1 MLFHASHNDPTEP
14 TGDGMKTESAIRPDG
29 SYEIVFN
36 SDKKNTDYTTEG
48 YNAYGFSA
56 NGSRKTP
63 MEETPQSPKK
73 EKKRRNIPL
82 VMLVL
87 SLVLTVFSV
96 SLSIGTLIALHNQA
110 PHPTLGTKPE
120 NPATLNPWV
129 NPFDNPPTDAFS
141 AATAKA
147 INSVVVINAGDASGS
162 GIVWACGDTY
172 SYIVTCYH
180 VVEGEKEIK
189 ITFQSGDVA
198 YAEPIGGDAKTDI
211 ALLKVDKTDLSPI
224 VLPNENAEMKLGQAV
239 IAIGNPL
246 GVFGNSVSDGILS
259 SLTRTVSID
268 GSTMQLLQTTAAV
281 NHGNSGGGLFD
292 LNGQLIGLVN
302 AKISQTSVEGIGFA
316 IPYDTIKTVV
326 GELIEKGF
334 VSGRPTLGITT
345 VMIDTM
351 DAYNEA
357 IRQYPD
363 LESHVFYRDFFGQTK
378 ILAGLFVIDPS
389 TVAGYGEGAIELA
402 FGDCIKDIG
411 TTQISSE
418 ADVQTALNGYN
429 AGDTVQITFVR
440 QNKKYITEIT
450 LGEIGKETGRTLSH

>member
-1 MLFHASHNDPTEP
+1 MLFHASHNDPTESA
-14 TGDGMKTESAIRPDG
+14 GDGMKTESAIRPDG

-63 MEETPQSPKK
+63 MEETPPSPKK

-96 SLSIGTLIALHNQA
+96 SLSIGTLIALHNQT

-120 NPATLNPWV
+120 NPATLSPWV
-129 NPFDNPPTDAFS
+129 SPFDGPPTDAY
-141 AATAKA
+141 AAAAQKA
-147 INSVVVINAGDASGS
+147 VNSVVVINAGSASGS
-162 GIVWACGDTY
+162 GVIWACGEEY

-180 VVEGEKEIK
+180 VIENENEIK

-198 YAEPIGGDAKTDI
+198 YAEPIGGDARTDI

-224 VLPNENAEMKLGQAV
+224 TLPKDFADLKLGQAV

-246 GVFGNSVSDGILS
+246 GVLGNSVSDGILS
-259 SLTRTVSID
+259 SLTRSVSIG
-268 GSTMQLLQTTAAV
+268 GSTMKLLQTTAAV

-292 LNGQLIGLVN
+292 LDGRLIGMVN
-302 AKISQTSVEGIGFA
+302 AKISETSVEGIGFA
-316 IPYDTIKTVV
+316 IPFDTIQTIAS
-326 GELIEKGF
+326 ELIEKGY

-345 VMIDTM
+345 VMIDST
-351 DAYNEA
+351 ASYTEA

-363 LESHVFYRDFFGQTK
+363 LESHALSSNFFGTSVVV
-378 ILAGLFVIDPS
+378 GLYVVDASGIK
-389 TVAGYGEGAIELA
+389 GYSDDAMALA
-402 FGDCIKDIG
+402 FGDRITDVG
-411 TTQISSE
+411 TTAINSPS
-418 ADVQTALNGYN
+418 DVQSALNGYN

-440 QNKKYITEIT
+440 RNKKYITEIT

>member
-1 MLFHASHNDPTEP
+1 MLFHHSHNENDRTTGETPTP
-14 TGDGMKTESAIRPDG
+14 AQSVIREDG
-29 SYEIVFN
+29 SYEIVFTSEN
-36 SDKKNTDYTTEG
+36 KNTDYSTDG

-56 NGSRKTP
+56 NGSRKTQN
-63 MEETPQSPKK
+63 EDATPPSTPKK
-73 EKKRRNIPL
+73 KKPSPPTI
-82 VMLVL
+82 MLSVAIL
-87 SLVLTVFSV
+87 LTVFSIL
-96 SLSIGTLIALHNQA
+96 LSISCFLMLRQNS
-110 PHPTLGTKPE
+110 PHPTLGSKPQ
-120 NPATLNPWV
+120 NTDTLGPWV
-129 NPFDNPPTDAFS
+129 NPFDNPPTDAFA

-147 INSVVVINAGDASGS
+147 INSVVVINTDGGSGS

-189 ITFQSGDVA
+189 ITFHNDEVC
-198 YAEPIGGDAKTDI
+198 YAEFVGGDARTDI
-211 ALLKVDKTDLSPI
+211 ALLKVEKTDLSPI

-316 IPYDTIKTVV
+316 IPYDTIKTVA

-351 DAYNEA
+351 NAYNEA

-378 ILAGLFVIDPS
+378 ILAGLFVVDPS

-411 TTQISSE
+411 TTQITSE

-440 QNKKYITEIT
+440 QNKKYITEIV
-450 LGEIGKETGRTLSH
+450 LGEIGK